1 MEKIQKFRIFIF
13 LSNTVKNLKRSEYQ
27 ERDSLSNNI
36 SHPIFKA
43 TMKFRNYPNVTA
55 IKNLNNGSRFNFC
68 RVSVED
74 VIKEI

>member
-13 LSNTVKNLKRSEYQ
+13 LSNTVKNLKLSEYQ

-36 SHPIFKA
+36 SHPVFKA
-43 TMKFRNYPNVTA
+43 TMKFRNHPNVTA